1 MTTSFETI
9 VPDLV
14 DACRVLAR
22 HGHEDKNLGHLS
34 WREPDGR
41 GFWLKRSGIGLGEV
55 RYATDFV
62 LVGFDGE
69 VLAGDGAR
77 HIEWPIHAGVLAA
90 RPDVEL
96 VFHSH
101 PHHAVVFSALDEP
114 VQVVGNEGTLFV
126 DGVPRF
132 TRTADLIRDRKLG
145 AAVAATLGVGNAL
158 FLRNHGIVVAGSTVA
173 ELVMTAIYLE
183 MTARFHLELFAS
195 GCPFTAVDPVDAR
208 AKRARVCSAEVF
220 ESFWAYERRML
231 TSGS

>member
-1 MTTSFETI
+1 MSTSFETI
-9 VPDLV
+9 AGDLV

-34 WREPDGR
+34 WRDSDGR

-55 RYATDFV
+55 RHATDFV

-69 VLAGDGAR
+69 VLAGAGAR
-77 HIEWPIHAGVLAA
+77 HIEWPIHAGVLNA
-90 RPDVEL
+90 RPDAQL

-114 VQVVGNEGTLFV
+114 LQVVGNEGTLFV

-132 TRTADLIRDRKLG
+132 TRTADLIRDLDLG
-145 AAVAATLGVGNAL
+145 AAVADTLGAGRAL
-158 FLRNHGIVVAGSTVA
+158 LLRNHGIVVAAATVA
-173 ELVMTAIYLE
+173 DLVMTAIYLE
-183 MTARFHLELFAS
+183 MTARFQLELFAT
-195 GCPFTAVDPVDAR
+195 GRPFAAVEGTDAR
-208 AKRARVCSAEVF
+208 AKHSRVCSSEVF

-231 TSGS
+231 TSDS